1 TREADC
7 SIRSSAASSGPG
19 SPSCRAGTESRASSV
34 SRLKKGTFWLI
45 GGSVTDVKLHFG
57 DRIHLGH
64 SAHGAFSPEMTQLD
78 EPDPVASPARHRAGS
93 EAVRVY
99 ETIKRHA
106 LTEMAGVLSG
116 FWGSIEEQVRLAA
129 LAGHDYSANQDDRVA
144 ITTLHQ
150 RALEMATRYRKAME
164 REFERWLDPK
174 PPEALEKSLS
184 LMSEDE
190 LEIHLAGQQTM
201 ELLDH
206 QFLHPLEMMDERLQ
220 SLANALGVHGKR
232 ANPMR
237 PEAAVGAFTGLFER
251 DDLTP
256 GLRTMV
262 FRLHE
267 KRLPHALGTIY
278 ERANAALE
286 NAGFGG
292 LLGTSAKP
300 RYGGGRVV
308 VQGGAGH
315 AGAGGGGVVAAGPAT
330 NGDGPWVPDGGVVEH
345 IQGPVQAGAFGQPM
359 VAMPA
364 GYPTPAP
371 APAQVAAAAAQAGLV
386 PASSL
391 AGLGGTATAA
401 DFAGRAPRY
410 RDVVREQLQTWRE
423 RQTEASEQ
431 AARQAA
437 ESAAAEGASNVLGTE
452 DLLNVARMLQGDDPA
467 PFVRALSGKDGYAL
481 AGALREEIL
490 DGIRQLGFD
499 PDETALSSDEQ
510 DAIDLVGIL
519 FQSLVEANELMQR
532 ARDMYGRLV
541 VPYLKVALTDD
552 SMFNRRNHPARRL
565 LDVLTEAFDG
575 NAGETPQD
583 REMLDRAEQAVD
595 RVVAEYDDDQAIFEL
610 AATELRDQ
618 LDQQRKRSE
627 LAEKRTAEAIHGRER
642 LLHARRAAEGLV
654 ASRMADRPLTEAIAN
669 FLDGQWRHYLTQ
681 TWLRDGTDSARH
693 HAAIALGDAMVQVDT
708 DAAHARGAVVA
719 DQLLALQ
726 APLVDCY
733 SSCGM
738 DAGSARDSMARIIA
752 ALGLPDTARKAHV
765 PRAGDDEGE
774 GF

>member
-190 LEIHLAGQQTM
+190 LEIHLAGQQTV

-206 QFLHPLEMMDERLQ
+206 QFLHPLELLDERLQ

-237 PEAAVGAFTGLFER
+237 PEAAVAAFTGLFER

-256 GLRTMV
+256 GLRAMA

-267 KRLPHALGTIY
+267 KRLPQALGTIY

-286 NAGFGG
+286 EAGFGG
-292 LLGTSAKP
+292 MGASAKP
-300 RYGGGRVV
+300 RYVGRPGQVPMMPMS
-308 VQGGAGH
+308 GGAV
-315 AGAGGGGVVAAGPAT
+315 AGGVAAGGSGGA
-330 NGDGPWVPDGGVVEH
+330 WMPDGGVVEH
-345 IQGPVQAGAFGQPM
+345 IGGPWQQVGGGQGAAPM
-359 VAMPA
+359 AQMAQMATGGPGVA
-364 GYPTPAP
+364 YP
-371 APAQVAAAAAQAGLV
+371 APAQVAGPSIASQVATSGAAPQA
-386 PASSL
+386 P
-391 AGLGGTATAA
+391 
-401 DFAGRAPRY
+401 DFAGRVPRY
-410 RDVVREQLQTWRE
+410 RDV
-423 RQTEASEQ
+423 
-431 AARQAA
+431 
-437 ESAAAEGASNVLGTE
+437 
-452 DLLNVARMLQGDDPA
+452 
-467 PFVRALSGKDGYAL
+467 
-481 AGALREEIL
+481 
-490 DGIRQLGFD
+490 
-499 PDETALSSDEQ
+499 
-510 DAIDLVGIL
+510 
-519 FQSLVEANELMQR
+519 
-532 ARDMYGRLV
+532 
-541 VPYLKVALTDD
+541 
-552 SMFNRRNHPARRL
+552 
-565 LDVLTEAFDG
+565 
-575 NAGETPQD
+575 
-583 REMLDRAEQAVD
+583 
-595 RVVAEYDDDQAIFEL
+595 
-610 AATELRDQ
+610 
-618 LDQQRKRSE
+618 
-627 LAEKRTAEAIHGRER
+627 
-642 LLHARRAAEGLV
+642 
-654 ASRMADRPLTEAIAN
+654 
-669 FLDGQWRHYLTQ
+669 
-681 TWLRDGTDSARH
+681 
-693 HAAIALGDAMVQVDT
+693 
-708 DAAHARGAVVA
+708 
-719 DQLLALQ
+719 
-726 APLVDCY
+726 
-733 SSCGM
+733 
-738 DAGSARDSMARIIA
+738 
-752 ALGLPDTARKAHV
+752 
-765 PRAGDDEGE
+765 
-774 GF
+774 